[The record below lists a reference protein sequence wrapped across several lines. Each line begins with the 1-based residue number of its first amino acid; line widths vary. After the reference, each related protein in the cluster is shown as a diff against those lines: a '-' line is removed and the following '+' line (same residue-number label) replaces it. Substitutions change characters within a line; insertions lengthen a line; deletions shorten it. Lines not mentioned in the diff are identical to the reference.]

1 LSSFTNIHI
10 VYGRFL
16 TCNKQNRV
24 FEHELNKRIT
34 NKKTNPSSSDS
45 DMDGIGYALLTN
57 EQQTNNKQNAILQ
70 LHLKKKRKK
79 RLKEVYFGFSL
90 SAASWDMSS
99 TP

>member
-1 LSSFTNIHI
+1 
-10 VYGRFL
+10 
-16 TCNKQNRV
+16 
-24 FEHELNKRIT
+24 
-34 NKKTNPSSSDS
+34 
-45 DMDGIGYALLTN
+45 MDGIGHALLTN

-90 SAASWDMSS
+90 SAASWDISS

>member
-1 LSSFTNIHI
+1 MPDSALNIGHFK
-10 VYGRFL
+10 FL

-34 NKKTNPSSSDS
+34 NKKTHLARSDS
-45 DMDGIGYALLTN
+45 DTDGIAHELLTN

-79 RLKEVYFGFSL
+79 RLEKVYFGF
-90 SAASWDMSS
+90 
-99 TP
+99 